1 MREPGCAQL
10 EWVSRM
16 KRMAVATVIIVG
28 STIPA
33 CASDILS
40 KAQARRA
47 AIAILKGDPYGES
60 SREVLQNIRLIQ
72 FVSAG
77 AAKCGRFGFPVWQIH
92 IVVPEERAKDRNS
105 KIDGWLA
112 LNARTG
118 KMVCAGLP
126 FLD

>member
-1 MREPGCAQL
+1 MREPGDAQC
-10 EWVSRM
+10 EWVNRM
-16 KRMAVATVIIVG
+16 KRVTVAAVVIVG
-28 STIPA
+28 STISA
-33 CASDILS
+33 WASDILS
-40 KAQARRA
+40 RAQARRS
-47 AIAILKGDPYGES
+47 AIEILKGDPYGES
-60 SREVLQNIRLIQ
+60 SREVRQNIRVIQ

-92 IVVPEERAKDRNS
+92 VVVPEVRLKDRSS

>member
-1 MREPGCAQL
+1 MREPDCAQF
-10 EWVSRM
+10 EWVGRM
-16 KRMAVATVIIVG
+16 KRMAVAAVIIVG

-33 CASDILS
+33 YASDVLS
-40 KAQARRA
+40 RVQARRV
-47 AIAILKGDPYGES
+47 AIDILKGDPYGQS
-60 SREVLQNIRLIQ
+60 PREVRQNIRVIQ

-77 AAKCGRFGFPVWQIH
+77 AAKCGSFGFPVWQIH
-92 IVVPEERAKDRNS
+92 VVVSQDRLKDRSN